1 MLVILDRQVDLGTPL
16 HHTWTYQALAHD
28 VLQYHLNSVS
38 ISETANSDIH
48 AGVQSKQKTR
58 KCDLDNKDTFWLTN
72 KGAPFPQVAERIQQE
87 LEEYRSKEEDIK
99 RMKSDMGIEGSVS
112 ENDAALGMHLSDNTQ
127 RLTSAVSSLPAL
139 LEKKRLIDM
148 HTSLATAM
156 LDQIKLRKLDVFFE
170 LEEKILSRQA
180 LDRSLMQ
187 VNKSYLPLDTRK
199 DCSKNY
205 ARKLSEN
212 LFNDI
217 FYSFL

>member
-1 MLVILDRQVDLGTPL
+1 M
-16 HHTWTYQALAHD
+16 HT
-28 VLQYHLNSVS
+28 
-38 ISETANSDIH
+38 
-48 AGVQSKQKTR
+48 GVQSKPKR
-58 KCDLDNKDTFWLTN
+58 KCDLDNKDTFWVTN

-99 RMKSDMGIEGSVS
+99 RMKSDMGIEGSEK
-112 ENDAALGMHLSDNTQ
+112 ENEAALGMHLSDNMG

-156 LDQIKLRKLDVFFE
+156 LDEIKRRKLDVFFE

-187 VNKSYLPLDTRK
+187 VV
-199 DCSKNY
+199 
-205 ARKLSEN
+205 
-212 LFNDI
+212 I
-217 FYSFL
+217 

>member
-1 MLVILDRQVDLGTPL
+1 MILDRQVDLATPL

-38 ISETANSDIH
+38 ISETAASEMH
-48 AGVQSKQKTR
+48 TGVQSKQKTR

-99 RMKSDMGIEGSVS
+99 RMKSDMGIEGSLND
-112 ENDAALGMHLSDNTQ
+112 NDAALGMHLSDNTQ

-187 VNKSYLPLDTRK
+187 VNRTQVSFARYFSV
-199 DCSKNY
+199 CS
-205 ARKLSEN
+205 
-212 LFNDI
+212 
-217 FYSFL
+217 